1 MKARIALAIAA
12 ITIGL
17 SPLATARAAQMPSA
31 KTETI
36 LACLL
41 GMARNG
47 CEADFLGFTLGLDNH
62 PLSHFSV
69 RKLITYCSKRAVH
82 RRLDNCYSGP
92 LERVQYLGT
101 NAAGSDVYDVQFM
114 HMDKTYVIAPPAPDG
129 RISSLWIIEGPA
141 IQSIRH
147 DVVTVTAPAAQT
159 LYTRPR
165 QYASF

>member
-1 MKARIALAIAA
+1 MKARMALAAA

-17 SPLATARAAQMPSA
+17 SPLAATWAQEMPSA
-31 KTETI
+31 KTKTV

-41 GMARNG
+41 GMARDG
-47 CEADFLGFTLGLDNH
+47 CETDFLGFTLGLHNV
-62 PLSHFSV
+62 PLSHFDV
-69 RKLITYCSKRAVH
+69 RRLITYCSKRYVH
-82 RRLDNCYSGP
+82 RRVDNCYSGP

-101 NAAGSDVYDVQFM
+101 NAAGSDVYDVEFM
-114 HMDKTYVIAPPAPDG
+114 HMDKTYVISPPAPDG